1 MLARALALKPNVLLM
16 DEPCSALDP
25 ISSEVVEDLI
35 TNLRED
41 IRCLLSPHLAQ
52 AKRIADEV
60 ALFWV
65 TDGLGN

>member
-1 MLARALALKPNVLLM
+1 
-16 DEPCSALDP
+16 
-25 ISSEVVEDLI
+25 LI
-35 TNLRED
+35 ICGKIYGACCHHN
-41 IRCLLSPHLAQ
+41 LAQ